1 MYNTF
6 SGDYDR
12 FVNWA
17 DRLTYEIPF
26 IEQQINRLQKT
37 TGQPLDILDT
47 ACGTGMHAIALAKL
61 GHRVSAADLYPQMIE
76 KSLQNSQNAGVSVH
90 FETAGLGDMARTFA
104 PEHFD
109 LVLCLG
115 NSLPHLLSEKELMD
129 VLTDFADCLRPGGL
143 LLIQNRNFDAVM
155 LLQERWMEPQ
165 THFTKDVEW
174 VFQRFYD
181 FLPGRLIRFNIVTLK
196 REGDSGWNASVAST
210 ILRPQLQAEIMRA
223 LTQTGFEKIR
233 EFGSMTGDD
242 FSPDSS
248 SDLILTAVRK

>member
-1 MYNTF
+1 MNNESETNLLEAEISQNTTELKSGLMEDRMYNTF
-6 SGDYDR
+6 SEDYDR

-129 VLTDFADCLRPGGL
+129 VLTDFADCLRPGG
-143 LLIQNRNFDAVM
+143 
-155 LLQERWMEPQ
+155 
-165 THFTKDVEW
+165 
-174 VFQRFYD
+174 
-181 FLPGRLIRFNIVTLK
+181 
-196 REGDSGWNASVAST
+196 
-210 ILRPQLQAEIMRA
+210 
-223 LTQTGFEKIR
+223 
-233 EFGSMTGDD
+233 
-242 FSPDSS
+242 
-248 SDLILTAVRK
+248 

>member
-6 SGDYDR
+6 SGNYDR

-17 DRLTYEIPF
+17 DRLAYEIPF
-26 IEQQINRLQKT
+26 IEQQIDRLQKT
-37 TGQPLDILDT
+37 SGQPLDILDT

-76 KSLQNSQNAGVSVH
+76 RSLQNSQIAGVSVH
-90 FETAGLGDMARTFA
+90 FETAGLGDMAQTYA
-104 PEHFD
+104 PGHFD

-115 NSLPHLLSEKELMD
+115 NSLPHLLSEKELEDAM
-129 VLTDFADCLRPGGL
+129 TDFANCLRPGGL

-155 LLQERWMEPQ
+155 LRQERWMEPQ
-165 THFTKDVEW
+165 THFAKDVEW
-174 VFQRFYD
+174 IFQRFYD
-181 FLPGRLIRFNIVTLK
+181 FLPGRLVRFNIVTLK
-196 REGDSGWNASVAST
+196 REGDSSWNASVAST

-223 LTQTGFEKIR
+223 LTQAGFEKIR
-233 EFGSMTGDD
+233 EFGSLTGDD

-248 SDLILTAVRK
+248 SDLVLTAVRV

>member
-17 DRLTYEIPF
+17 DRLAYEIPF
-26 IEQQINRLQKT
+26 IEQQIDRLQKT

-90 FETAGLGDMARTFA
+90 FETAGLGDMAQTYA

-115 NSLPHLLSEKELMD
+115 NSLPHLLSEKELEDAM
-129 VLTDFADCLRPGGL
+129 TDFADCLRPGGL

-155 LLQERWMEPQ
+155 LRQERWMGPQ
-165 THFTKDVEW
+165 AYITKDVEW

-181 FLPGRLIRFNIVTLK
+181 FLPGRLVRFNIVILK
-196 REGDSGWNASVAST
+196 QEGDTGWNASVVST
-210 ILRPQLQAEIMRA
+210 LLRPQFHTELARA
-223 LTQTGFEKIR
+223 LTQAGFDKIR
-233 EFGSMTGDD
+233 EFGSMQGDG

-248 SDLILTAVRK
+248 SDLILTAVRV